1 MKILWEVF
9 FMETYYYFV
18 YSPSPLIPTYFHF
31 AFENQFSFQLTNGF
45 LLFSSL
51 FCFAIPG
58 FHSEFF
64 FLLFQSENFVC
75 VSYFFVLKDTIATV
89 LSVEPSNGRI
99 IHVLCYVG
107 IFFWKFGYFYLL
119 FLDIFY
125 QLHVSNNPAFAVV
138 NSFVGQS
145 LVSNFILVVF

>member
-18 YSPSPLIPTYFHF
+18 YSPSPPIPTYFHF

-58 FHSEFF
+58 FHSEIFF
-64 FLLFQSENFVC
+64 SFFSLKILSVFLI
-75 VSYFFVLKDTIATV
+75 FFVLKDTIATV
-89 LSVEPSNGRI
+89 LSVESSNGRI

-107 IFFWKFGYFYLL
+107 IFFWKFGYF
-119 FLDIFY
+119 FTC
-125 QLHVSNNPAFAVV
+125 
-138 NSFVGQS
+138 SFWTFS
-145 LVSNFILVVF
+145 TKYM